1 MTTEELKQKNVSVL
15 FKNQGVYNGLIA
27 VLILLAAC
35 LIIFWRVN
43 IIMQYPKH
51 LVKDNSKTI
60 SQMDKDESSH
70 SSSSSVIIRR

>member
-1 MTTEELKQKNVSVL
+1 MKKHRTFRDFLYDWNDVV
-15 FKNQGVYNGLIA
+15 IA

-43 IIMQYPKH
+43 IIMQSPKH

>member
-1 MTTEELKQKNVSVL
+1 MKKHRTFRDFLYDWNDVV
-15 FKNQGVYNGLIA
+15 IA

-70 SSSSSVIIRR
+70 SSSSSVIIQR